1 MQIQTK
7 HIPLNYYLK
16 RIGKTDSDKC
26 LKCNENENPNNVQV
40 TETIPHFLFECQAH
54 DEARQSLV
62 DKIGRSHFMVPK
74 IMKNTDH
81 MKALVTFINR
91 TGRFNE
97 NENN

>member
-26 LKCNENENPNNVQV
+26 LKCNGNENPDNIQV
-40 TETIPHFLFECQAH
+40 TEMITHFLFECQVH
-54 DEARQSLV
+54 GKARQTLI
-62 DKIGRSHFMVPK
+62 DKIGRSCFTIPK

-81 MKALVTFINR
+81 MKALVTFIR
-91 TGRFNE
+91 TGRFNK
-97 NENN
+97 NGNN